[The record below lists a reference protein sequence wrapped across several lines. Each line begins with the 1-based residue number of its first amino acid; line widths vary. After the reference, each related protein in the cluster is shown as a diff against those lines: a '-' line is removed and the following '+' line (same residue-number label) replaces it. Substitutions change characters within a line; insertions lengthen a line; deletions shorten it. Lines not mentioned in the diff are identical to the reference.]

1 MKVSVFDLDGEK
13 KAHFDFKSLDL
24 IPLYPTMSAQNNVG
38 VDKNIAYTRNLRD
51 FLPSTSRVH
60 YNKPY
65 EMRYQGCCWKTMTH
79 QQLAASLEFK
89 VTAKVFDVT
98 NVSPR
103 ITLPSMWYINLD
115 CDSTLDLNP
124 FDIDEDDVIKC
135 RWAEKD
141 EAGFAS
147 IHEANRSFIEL
158 NSEKCKLTFD
168 SKIFRTFYQNVD
180 WVELEFIM
188 PIAIMIEDSENE
200 VIRSSMPVQFLAG
213 NMLPSDTSATGNINK
228 REVAGVPSKNDHTA
242 IGLNNGADADD
253 LTTID
258 ATENFNCDLIPVLTS
273 IKDLKFTSE
282 QEPEI
287 KRSFDIYKDGR
298 NRNKKMYLS

>member
-1 MKVSVFDLDGEK
+1 MKTNFNFNGLNLTS
-13 KAHFDFKSLDL
+13 
-24 IPLYPTMSAQNNVG
+24 LYPTTSAQNRKQNL
-38 VDKNIAYTRNLRD
+38 AYTRNLRE
-51 FLPSTSRVH
+51 FLPGTSREH
-60 YNKPY
+60 YNEPY
-65 EMRYQGCCWKTMTH
+65 EIGYQGCCWKAMTPSFPATSN
-79 QQLAASLEFK
+79 QQQATSLEFK

-98 NVSPR
+98 NVAPR
-103 ITLPSMWYINLD
+103 ITLPSMWYINLE
-115 CDSTLDLNP
+115 CDSTLDLHP
-124 FDIDEDDVIKC
+124 FDINENDIIKC
-135 RWAEKD
+135 RWAKED

-147 IHEANRSFIEL
+147 INEAKRPFMKL
-158 NSEKCKLTFD
+158 NSEKCKPTFD
-168 SKIFRTFYQNVD
+168 SKIFRKFYQNVD
-180 WVELEFIM
+180 WSELEFIM
-188 PIAIMIEDSENE
+188 PIAIMIEDSQNE

-213 NMLPSDTSATGNINK
+213 NMLLSDTSATGNINK